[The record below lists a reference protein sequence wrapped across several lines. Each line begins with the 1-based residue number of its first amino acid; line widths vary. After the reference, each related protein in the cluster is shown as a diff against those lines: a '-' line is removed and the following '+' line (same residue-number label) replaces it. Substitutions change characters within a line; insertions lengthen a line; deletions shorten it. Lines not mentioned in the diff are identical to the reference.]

1 SFCASHFVPLLLSP
15 LPLLFFQC
23 APAHRDLH
31 SFPTRRS
38 SDLLLLAVRPHSS
51 PGHARITLP
60 GTPGG
65 YGTAIDGLE
74 GFARTFLLA
83 GFRLA
88 GEQGADRFGYAQ
100 WYTRGLVAGTDPTS
114 PERWVRPSEH
124 G

>member
-1 SFCASHFVPLLLSP
+1 MRPELPTAIHHREDLARFADGLLLS
-15 LPLLFFQC
+15 L
-23 APAHRDLH
+23 
-31 SFPTRRS
+31 
-38 SDLLLLAVRPHSS
+38 RPHSS

-83 GFRLA
+83 GFWIA

-100 WYTRGLVAGTDPTS
+100 WYTRGPADGTDPTS
-114 PERWVRPSEH
+114 PGRVLLS
-124 G
+124 GG